1 MPNTVPNQKT
11 VLVSKSSA
19 KGKIFAQIEMSA
31 LEKAAQ
37 TLDAG
42 AFKPWIYFVK
52 NQDGFEFAL
61 SGTAVEE
68 YFGMK
73 KAQYDNAVHTLIE
86 KGYLKCLHGNHYL
99 FSDNPKVKEKAETVV
114 SKTNHE
120 TASQKVDISKND
132 HALYQKE
139 TTSGN
144 EKAQE
149 ILYDNKK
156 IVIEN
161 SLASQENPQ
170 ADSPKLKEIQKS
182 LIPKYFAGF
191 KYTIKDDILTFADD
205 DINHGG
211 QLRVI
216 PDSPELEVITIESPH
231 KRGYRY

>member
-11 VLVSKSSA
+11 ILVSKSST

-37 TLDAG
+37 TLEAG
-42 AFKPWIYFVK
+42 AFKLWIYFVK

-61 SGTAVEE
+61 SQKAVKEF
-68 YFGMK
+68 FGMK

-86 KGYLKCLHGNHYL
+86 KGYLKCLHDNHYL
-99 FSDNPKVKEKAETVV
+99 FSDNPKEKEKAETVV

-132 HALYQKE
+132 HALYQKD

-170 ADSPKLKEIQKS
+170 ADSREIAEIAES
-182 LIPKYFAGF
+182 LIPIYFSHRKYKIENGIVVFTDREGQGTKIIKVVPDPPDLTIINGY
-191 KYTIKDDILTFADD
+191 KY
-205 DINHGG
+205 
-211 QLRVI
+211 
-216 PDSPELEVITIESPH
+216 
-231 KRGYRY
+231 